1 VTLWIGTSG
10 WQYKSW
16 KGRFYPEDL
25 PQKDWLDHYAQ
36 RFRTVEVNNTFYR
49 LPKPETFE
57 SWRAGTPDDF
67 VFVVKASRFLSH
79 VKRLKDPDEP
89 VERFLTHAR
98 PLGAKLGPVLVQL
111 PPNLPCDLG
120 LLRHFLDVWPARHRL
135 TIEFRHR
142 SWFDDEVLDLLRDRN
157 IALSLT
163 DRDGRPLEPLE
174 ATAPWGYVRMHHG
187 RANPRPCYG
196 DRALHSWLERI
207 GDLWKRDDDV
217 FVFFNNDPEGCA
229 VRDAARFA
237 ELADRSGWN
246 VTRTVDR
253 GAVTVG

>member
-36 RFRTVEVNNTFYR
+36 RFRT
-49 LPKPETFE
+49 
-57 SWRAGTPDDF
+57 
-67 VFVVKASRFLSH
+67 
-79 VKRLKDPDEP
+79 
-89 VERFLTHAR
+89 HAR

-120 LLRHFLDVWPARHRL
+120 LLRHFLDVWPARH
-135 TIEFRHR
+135 
-142 SWFDDEVLDLLRDRN
+142 
-157 IALSLT
+157 
-163 DRDGRPLEPLE
+163 
-174 ATAPWGYVRMHHG
+174 
-187 RANPRPCYG
+187 
-196 DRALHSWLERI
+196 
-207 GDLWKRDDDV
+207 
-217 FVFFNNDPEGCA
+217 NNDPEGCA

-237 ELADRSGWN
+237 ELAARSGWD

-253 GAVTVG
+253 RSVTVG